1 MEKKKEILIIGG
13 SGVLSTAVVGLC
25 IDNGWNV
32 TMINRGRNTQWLNPK
47 ATLIKSDV
55 NDDAR
60 IKAALGDKLEV
71 PTLDGK
77 VSYNLPEGTQTG
89 TVFRLREKGIP
100 KLKST
105 VQ

>member
-55 NDDAR
+55 NDDER
-60 IKAALGDKLEV
+60 IKLH
-71 PTLDGK
+71 
-77 VSYNLPEGTQTG
+77 
-89 TVFRLREKGIP
+89 
-100 KLKST
+100 
-105 VQ
+105 